1 MGNSSIKFIRKRKQV
16 RIIMSS
22 GECETEERLA
32 KVKKIIENSDRAYL
46 TSLLT
51 NGGVRTGKI
60 GFELVKCTIL
70 LYRYFDGCLEHAY
83 EALSELFKI
92 NKLAVEKDVRMA
104 IREAKQ
110 QGEKYLSLNALAGYK
125 LFPEDKD
132 MMTPKEFIAI
142 MSECVYNE
150 ALRESLLNKSAN

>member
-1 MGNSSIKFIRKRKQV
+1 
-16 RIIMSS
+16 MSS
-22 GECETEERLA
+22 GECEAEERLA
-32 KVKKIIENSDRAYL
+32 EVKKIIENADRAYL

-110 QGEKYLSLNALAGYK
+110 QGGKYLSLNALAGYR

-132 MMTPKEFIAI
+132 VMTPKEFITI

>member
-1 MGNSSIKFIRKRKQV
+1 
-16 RIIMSS
+16 MSS

-32 KVKKIIENSDRAYL
+32 EVKKIIENSDRAYL

-51 NGGVRTGKI
+51 NSGVRTGKI

-70 LYRYFDGCLEHAY
+70 LYRYFDGCLERAY

-104 IREAKQ
+104 IHEAE

>member
-1 MGNSSIKFIRKRKQV
+1 MVGSSSIKFIRKRKQV

-22 GECETEERLA
+22 GECEAEERLA
-32 KVKKIIENSDRAYL
+32 EVKKIIENSDRAYL

-83 EALSELFKI
+83 EALSKLFKI
-92 NKLAVEKDVRMA
+92 NKLAVEKDIRMA
-104 IREAKQ
+104 IHEAE
-110 QGEKYLSLNALAGYK
+110 QGEKYLSLNALAGYR

-132 MMTPKEFIAI
+132 MMTPKEFITI
-142 MSECVYNE
+142 MSECIDNE

>member
-1 MGNSSIKFIRKRKQV
+1 
-16 RIIMSS
+16 MSS
-22 GECETEERLA
+22 GECEAEERLA
-32 KVKKIIENSDRAYL
+32 EVKKIIENSDRAYL

-70 LYRYFDGCLEHAY
+70 LYRYFDSCLEHAY

-104 IREAKQ
+104 IHEAEQ
-110 QGEKYLSLNALAGYK
+110 QGEKYLSLNALAGYR

-142 MSECVYNE
+142 MSECIDNE

>member
-1 MGNSSIKFIRKRKQV
+1 
-16 RIIMSS
+16 MSS
-22 GECETEERLA
+22 GECEAEERLA
-32 KVKKIIENSDRAYL
+32 QVKKIIENSDRAYL

-104 IREAKQ
+104 IHEAE

-150 ALRESLLNKSAN
+150 ALRESLLNKNAN

>member
-1 MGNSSIKFIRKRKQV
+1 MLFRS
-16 RIIMSS
+16 
-22 GECETEERLA
+22 
-32 KVKKIIENSDRAYL
+32 
-46 TSLLT
+46 LT

-83 EALSELFKI
+83 ESLSELFKI

-104 IREAKQ
+104 IHEAE

-142 MSECVYNE
+142 MSECIDNE

>member
-1 MGNSSIKFIRKRKQV
+1 ME
-16 RIIMSS
+16 RIPN
-22 GECETEERLA
+22 RLQP
-32 KVKKIIENSDRAYL
+32 YFGH
-46 TSLLT
+46 T
-51 NGGVRTGKI
+51 RTGKI

-70 LYRYFDGCLEHAY
+70 LYRYFDGCLERAY

-92 NKLAVEKDVRMA
+92 NKLALEKDVRMA
-104 IREAKQ
+104 IHEAE

>member
-1 MGNSSIKFIRKRKQV
+1 
-16 RIIMSS
+16 MSS
-22 GECETEERLA
+22 GECEAEERLA
-32 KVKKIIENSDRAYL
+32 EVKKIIENSDRAYL

-51 NGGVRTGKI
+51 NSGVRTGKI

-70 LYRYFDGCLEHAY
+70 LYRYFDGCLERAY

-104 IREAKQ
+104 IHEAE
-110 QGEKYLSLNALAGYK
+110 QGEKYLSLNALAGYR

>member
-1 MGNSSIKFIRKRKQV
+1 
-16 RIIMSS
+16 MSS

-32 KVKKIIENSDRAYL
+32 EVKKIIENADRAYL
-46 TSLLT
+46 TSLLI

-70 LYRYFDGCLEHAY
+70 LYRYFDGCLERAY

-104 IREAKQ
+104 VHEAE
-110 QGEKYLSLNALAGYK
+110 QGEKYLSLNALAGCR

-150 ALRESLLNKSAN
+150 ALRESLLNKSAY

>member
-1 MGNSSIKFIRKRKQV
+1 MGNSSIKSIRKRKQV

-32 KVKKIIENSDRAYL
+32 EIKKIIENSDRAYL

-70 LYRYFDGCLEHAY
+70 LYRYFDSCLEHAY

-104 IREAKQ
+104 IREAE
-110 QGEKYLSLNALAGYK
+110 QGEKYLSLNALAGYR

-132 MMTPKEFIAI
+132 MMTPKEFITI
-142 MSECVYNE
+142 MSECIDNE
-150 ALRESLLNKSAN
+150 TLRESLLNKSAN

>member
-1 MGNSSIKFIRKRKQV
+1 MSNRKCK
-16 RIIMSS
+16 
-22 GECETEERLA
+22 TEERLA
-32 KVKKIIENSDRAYL
+32 EVKRIIENADRAYL

-83 EALSELFKI
+83 EVISVLFGI
-92 NKLAVEKDVRMA
+92 NKLAVEKDVRMV
-104 IREAKQ
+104 IHEAEHS
-110 QGEKYLSLNALAGYK
+110 EKYLSLNALAGYK

-142 MSECVYNE
+142 MSECIDNDT
-150 ALRESLLNKSAN
+150 LRQSLLRKSVE

>member
-1 MGNSSIKFIRKRKQV
+1 
-16 RIIMSS
+16 MSS
-22 GECETEERLA
+22 GECEAEERLA
-32 KVKKIIENSDRAYL
+32 EVKKIIENADRAYL

-110 QGEKYLSLNALAGYK
+110 QDEKYLSLNALAGYK